1 MSIVRSATASAVAA
15 LGLLLPV
22 RATAQFDPQHSHLM
36 CYQIRD
42 KSITKTLITDDQFG
56 RLLIAKLTPALLCL
70 PTQKTCCAPGTA
82 SITCVPTTCPTGPI
96 QPSAVPHFKCYKVSA
111 RACLDPAC
119 TKVTGWK
126 SGSVVVNLE
135 DQFGPET
142 SIKVGRPQLLCAPV
156 EKKVVSTTTTTT
168 PNTTTTTLQP
178 CKSPNAAGLC
188 GGSCPQQTACL
199 ATSPTS
205 CDCVPVSQHC
215 TGGVGGAPVCGGLCP
230 GVGQTCVQSS
240 PTAPCACAPACGQ
253 SAPACNGACPTGQ
266 ACVPLPTGACR
277 CN

>member
-1 MSIVRSATASAVAA
+1 MSIVRSATAAAVAA
-15 LGLLLPV
+15 LGLLFAAP
-22 RATAQFDPQHSHLM
+22 AAAQFDPRHSHLE

-42 KSITKTLITDDQFG
+42 KSITKELITEDQFG

-70 PTQKTCCAPGTA
+70 PTQKTCCQPSAAGV
-82 SITCVPTTCPTGPI
+82 CVPTTCPTGPI
-96 QPSAVPHFKCYKVSA
+96 EPSAVPHFKCYKVSA
-111 RACLDPAC
+111 RACLDPTC

-142 SIKVGRPQLLCAPV
+142 NIKVGRPQLLCAPV

-168 PNTTTTTLQP
+168 TPNTTSTTLQP
-178 CKSPNAAGLC
+178 CKSPTAAGLC
-188 GGSCPQQTACL
+188 GGSCPPQTTCL

-205 CDCVPVSQHC
+205 CDCVPVTQHC
-215 TGGVGGAPVCGGLCP
+215 TGVVGGAAVCGGLCP
-230 GVGQTCVQSS
+230 GVGQTCVQPS

-253 SAPACNGACPTGQ
+253 SAPACNGACSTGQ
-266 ACVPLPTGACR
+266 TCVHLATGACT
-277 CN
+277 CD